1 MAKRKRE
8 ADAAVE
14 APNGKARKLSEATG
28 PSKTIQIQVVTG
40 SYERTL
46 HGIIAAIPSSILKPA
61 GAGAGA
67 DADADAVDKDTADKN
82 GEDTADKNGEDTADK
97 NGEDTVDKNGEDTAD
112 KNGEHTADKNGEH
125 TADKNGEHTADKNGE
140 HTADKNGE
148 HTADKNGEHTADK
161 NGEHTGDDPVSEE
174 ESLPDVRF
182 SDSFLFNA
190 HTSAIRCLALS
201 PIPSDADSSTRII
214 LASGS
219 NDERINL
226 YNISIAPPSISKSGR
241 KVPVIPSLSSVPVAS
256 NTRNRELGS
265 LIHHNGAITSL
276 YFPTHSKLLSA
287 AEDNNIAVAR
297 TKDGI
302 VLTTIKAP
310 VPKPVGRP
318 SGDTAGP
325 GEVPAGVN
333 DFAVHPSMKLMLTVG
348 KGERSMR
355 LWNLVTGKKAGV
367 LNFGR
372 DMLQQ
377 VGEGKFGTGEGRR
390 IIWDPTGEEFVIAF
404 ERGAVVY
411 DIDCKLKS
419 KIIPVPAT
427 KVHQMVYVPGSE
439 ENLVAV
445 STEDGRILFYDTK
458 PSGAELTTANG
469 EKVTKE
475 KTIQEAILVA
485 QLGGRAVGITT
496 RIKDFQ
502 ILAVDEQGSSTEIEG
517 TFSYVIATGSSDG
530 TIRIWSLL
538 PEEVQVAIKLK
549 AKQKETWRTTNSIPQ
564 VGRILAKYETG
575 NRITCLKAF
584 VMVGSGDDDGAETE
598 AEEEKT
604 EAESSDED
612 SD

>member
-8 ADAAVE
+8 AAPAVG
-14 APNGKARKLSEATG
+14 APNGKARKIAEVTT
-28 PSKTIQIQVVTG
+28 PSNTTYIQVITG

-61 GAGAGA
+61 EAIVENG
-67 DADADAVDKDTADKN
+67 KTSSEKKTDTNNK
-82 GEDTADKNGEDTADK
+82 
-97 NGEDTVDKNGEDTAD
+97 
-112 KNGEHTADKNGEH
+112 
-125 TADKNGEHTADKNGE
+125 
-140 HTADKNGE
+140 
-148 HTADKNGEHTADK
+148 
-161 NGEHTGDDPVSEE
+161 PEE
-174 ESLPDVRF
+174 EPLPEVKF

-201 PIPSDADSSTRII
+201 PIPSNSDSSTRII

-226 YNISIAPPSISKSGR
+226 YNISISPPSQSKST
-241 KVPVIPSLSSVPVAS
+241 KNVPTIPSLSNVPVAS
-256 NTRNRELGS
+256 NSRNRELGS
-265 LIHHNGAITSL
+265 LLHHNGAITSL
-276 YFPTHSKLLSA
+276 YFPTHAKLLSA

-310 VPKPVGRP
+310 IPKPIGRP

-367 LNFGR
+367 LNFER
-372 DMLQQ
+372 DTLQQ
-377 VGEGKFGTGEGRR
+377 VGEGKYGTGEGRR
-390 IIWDPTGEEFVIAF
+390 ILWDEMGEEFVVAF

-411 DIDCKLKS
+411 DIDCKPKA
-419 KIIPVPAT
+419 KIVPMPAT
-427 KVHQMVYVPGSE
+427 KIHQLAYVPGCE
-439 ENLVAV
+439 ENILAV
-445 STEDGRILFYDTK
+445 STEDGRILFYDTQGSEAEITNGTATNGDKATKGK
-458 PSGAELTTANG
+458 P
-469 EKVTKE
+469 
-475 KTIQEAILVA
+475 IPPAILVA
-485 QLGGRAVGITT
+485 QLGGRAVDITT

-502 ILAVDEQGSSTEIEG
+502 ILAIGEQESTTEIEG
-517 TFSYVIATGSSDG
+517 AFSYVISTASSDG
-530 TIRIWSLL
+530 TIRLWSLL
-538 PEEVQVAIKLK
+538 PEELHVE
-549 AKQKETWRTTNSIPQ
+549 KETPMEGVTIPVPQ
-564 VGRILAKYETG
+564 VGQILAKYETG

-584 VMVGSGDDDGAETE
+584 VMVGAGDDDDGAVTE
-598 AEEEKT
+598 GEDDKT
-604 EAESSDED
+604 EAESSEDD

>member
-1 MAKRKRE
+1 MAKRKR
-8 ADAAVE
+8 DAASAVE
-14 APNGKARKLSEATG
+14 APNGKVRKVAEVTP
-28 PSKTIQIQVVTG
+28 PSKTTYIQVVTG
-40 SYERTL
+40 SYERAL
-46 HGIIAAIPSSILKPA
+46 HGIIAAIPSSIFKPA
-61 GAGAGA
+61 EAIPKIGEAS
-67 DADADAVDKDTADKN
+67 
-82 GEDTADKNGEDTADK
+82 EDTALEEAL
-97 NGEDTVDKNGEDTAD
+97 
-112 KNGEHTADKNGEH
+112 
-125 TADKNGEHTADKNGE
+125 
-140 HTADKNGE
+140 
-148 HTADKNGEHTADK
+148 
-161 NGEHTGDDPVSEE
+161 SE
-174 ESLPDVRF
+174 VKF

-201 PIPSDADSSTRII
+201 PIPRDADSSTRII

-226 YNISIAPPSISKSGR
+226 YNISIAPPSVSKSGR
-241 KVPVIPSLSSVPVAS
+241 NVPVIPSLSNVPVAS

-265 LIHHNGAITSL
+265 LLHHNGPIISL

-297 TKDGI
+297 TKDGV

-310 VPKPVGRP
+310 VPKPIGRP

-367 LNFGR
+367 LNFER
-372 DMLQQ
+372 DTLQQ

-390 IIWDPTGEEFVIAF
+390 IIWDLTGEEFVIAF

-411 DIDCKLKS
+411 NIDCKPKA
-419 KIIPVPAT
+419 KIVPVPAT
-427 KVHQMVYVPGSE
+427 KVHQMAYVPGSE
-439 ENLVAV
+439 ENIMAI

-458 PSGAELTTANG
+458 GSEAESTTTNG
-469 EKVTKE
+469 DNATKG
-475 KTIQEAILVA
+475 KPIPEASLVA
-485 QLGGRAVGITT
+485 QLGGRSVDLTT

-502 ILAVDEQGSSTEIEG
+502 IMAVGEQESSTEIEG
-517 TFSYVIATGSSDG
+517 AFSYVISTASSDG
-530 TIRIWSLL
+530 TIRFWSLL
-538 PEEVQVAIKLK
+538 PEELQVAEKLK
-549 AKQKETWRTTNSIPQ
+549 AKEKETAGATESILQ
-564 VGRILAKYETG
+564 VGQILAKYETG

-584 VMVGSGDDDGAETE
+584 VMVGAGDDYGAETE

>member
-8 ADAAVE
+8 AAPTVE
-14 APNGKARKLSEATG
+14 APNEKLRKIEAEVTG
-28 PSKTIQIQVVTG
+28 PSETTYIQVIAG

-61 GAGAGA
+61 NSA
-67 DADADAVDKDTADKN
+67 TRN
-82 GEDTADKNGEDTADK
+82 GEAAEDT
-97 NGEDTVDKNGEDTAD
+97 TA
-112 KNGEHTADKNGEH
+112 
-125 TADKNGEHTADKNGE
+125 
-140 HTADKNGE
+140 
-148 HTADKNGEHTADK
+148 
-161 NGEHTGDDPVSEE
+161 EE
-174 ESLPDVRF
+174 KAPPEVRF

-201 PIPSDADSSTRII
+201 PIPKDADASTRII

-226 YNISIAPPSISKSGR
+226 YNISITPPAVSKSR
-241 KVPVIPSLSSVPVAS
+241 RNVPVIPSLSSVPVAS

-265 LIHHNGAITSL
+265 LLHHNGAVTSL

-310 VPKPVGRP
+310 IPKPIGRP

-367 LNFGR
+367 LNFEKST
-372 DMLQQ
+372 LQQ

-390 IIWDPTGEEFVIAF
+390 IIWNSTGEEFAIAF

-411 DIDCKLKS
+411 DVDCKPKV
-419 KIIPVPAT
+419 KILPVPAT
-427 KVHQMVYVPGSE
+427 KVHQMVYVPDSE
-439 ENLVAV
+439 ESIVAI
-445 STEDGRILFYDTK
+445 STEDGRILFYDTGGSEAA
-458 PSGAELTTANG
+458 PTTANEENG
-469 EKVTKE
+469 TKE
-475 KTIQEAILVA
+475 KSIPTASLVA
-485 QLGGRAVGITT
+485 QLGGRIVDITT

-502 ILAVDEQGSSTEIEG
+502 ILAIDEQGLSAETEG
-517 TFSYVIATGSSDG
+517 AFSYVITTASSDG
-530 TIRIWSLL
+530 TIRLWSLL
-538 PEEVQVAIKLK
+538 PEELQMDEKLK
-549 AKQKETWRTTNSIPQ
+549 AKKKGIAGATRPVPQ
-564 VGRILAKYETG
+564 VGQVLAKYETG
-575 NRITCLKAF
+575 NRITCLQAF
-584 VMVGSGDDDGAETE
+584 VMVGAGDDAESETE

>member
-8 ADAAVE
+8 AAPPVD
-14 APNGKARKLSEATG
+14 APNGKVRKVD
-28 PSKTIQIQVVTG
+28 PPKTTYIQVVTG

-46 HGIIAAIPSSILKPA
+46 HGIIAAIPSSILKPNEA
-61 GAGAGA
+61 IA
-67 DADADAVDKDTADKN
+67 KD
-82 GEDTADKNGEDTADK
+82 GET
-97 NGEDTVDKNGEDTAD
+97 
-112 KNGEHTADKNGEH
+112 
-125 TADKNGEHTADKNGE
+125 
-140 HTADKNGE
+140 
-148 HTADKNGEHTADK
+148 
-161 NGEHTGDDPVSEE
+161 PISEG
-174 ESLPDVRF
+174 ESLPEVKF

-201 PIPSDADSSTRII
+201 PIPKDADSSTRII

-226 YNISIAPPSISKSGR
+226 YNISIAPPAVPKSGR
-241 KVPVIPSLSSVPVAS
+241 NVPVIPSLSNVPVAS

-265 LIHHNGAITSL
+265 LLHHNGAITSL

-310 VPKPVGRP
+310 VPKPIGRP

-333 DFAVHPSMKLMLTVG
+333 DVAVHPSMKFMLTVG

-367 LNFGR
+367 LNFAR
-372 DMLQQ
+372 DTLQQ

-390 IIWDPTGEEFVIAF
+390 IIWDPTGEEFAIAF

-411 DIDCKLKS
+411 DIDCKPKA
-419 KIIPVPAT
+419 KIVPVPAT
-427 KVHQMVYVPGSE
+427 KVHQMAYVPGSE
-439 ENLVAV
+439 ENIVAI

-458 PSGAELTTANG
+458 GSEAESTTTNG
-469 EKVTKE
+469 EEKTTKE
-475 KTIQEAILVA
+475 KTTIPEASLVA
-485 QLGGRAVGITT
+485 QLGGRAVDITT

-502 ILAVDEQGSSTEIEG
+502 ILAVGEQESSTEIEG
-517 TFSYVIATGSSDG
+517 AFTYVISTASSDG
-530 TIRIWSLL
+530 TIRLWSLL
-538 PEEVQVAIKLK
+538 PEELQVAEKLK
-549 AKQKETWRTTNSIPQ
+549 AKEKETVGATKSILQ
-564 VGRILAKYETG
+564 VGQILAKYETG

-584 VMVGSGDDDGAETE
+584 VMVGAGDDDRAETE